1 VDGKILFGIS
11 PQISQMSER
20 IGFGCLRAWCKAGNK
35 EFFIP
40 VFFSAASAKSAGI
53 LCCTFATM
61 IEKEIQKKENKATT
75 FNLVLSPL
83 RIVFM
88 GTPEFAVA
96 SLDALVKA
104 GYNIVGV
111 VTAPDK
117 PAGRGMQLQQSAVK
131 KYAVEHHLN
140 VLQPEK
146 LKNPE
151 FLDALKAL
159 KADLQIV
166 VAFRMLPEVVWN
178 MPPMGSVNLHGSLLP
193 QYRGAAP
200 INWAVINGEKE
211 TGVTTFKLKHEIDTG
226 DILLQERFAI
236 GENDTAGEVHDTMKE
251 IGAAVLVKTVAG
263 LAAGNLTETPQSQ
276 IGNLQSEIRHATKIF
291 TDTCKIDFTKTV
303 EEVHNLVR
311 GLSPFPGAF
320 TMLNGKTL
328 KIYKSEKEIDK
339 RSDGSKPS
347 EAYLTDGKTFLKF
360 ACANGFIHVKE
371 LQLEGKKKMTVEDF
385 LRGYRFT
392 A

>member
-1 VDGKILFGIS
+1 
-11 PQISQMSER
+11 M
-20 IGFGCLRAWCKAGNK
+20 K
-35 EFFIP
+35 E
-40 VFFSAASAKSAGI
+40 VKD
-53 LCCTFATM
+53 
-61 IEKEIQKKENKATT
+61 
-75 FNLVLSPL
+75 L

-104 GYNIVGV
+104 GCTIVAV

-131 KYAVEHHLN
+131 KYAVDNGLH

-151 FLDALKAL
+151 FIATLKEL
-159 KADLQIV
+159 KADLQVV

-226 DILLQERFAI
+226 DILLQESFPIADT
-236 GENDTAGEVHDTMKE
+236 DTAGDVHDRMKE
-251 IGAAVLVKTVAG
+251 IGAQLLVKTIRG
-263 LAAGNLTETPQSQ
+263 LAAGTLQEIPQIHKQPTTNLK
-276 IGNLQSEIRHATKIF
+276 LHHAPKIF
-291 TDTCKIDFTKTV
+291 TETCLLDWGKTV
-303 EEVHNLVR
+303 DEVYNLVR
-311 GLSPFPGAF
+311 GLAPYPAAF
-320 TMLNGKTL
+320 TFLEGKKL
-328 KIYKSEKEIDK
+328 KIYKAEKIKKQPAGRPFETDK
-339 RSDGSKPS
+339 
-347 EAYLTDGKTFLKF
+347 KTFLHF
-360 ACANGFIHVKE
+360 ACSNGYIAVLD
-371 LQLEGKKKMTVEDF
+371 LQLEGKKRMNIASF
-385 LRGYRFT
+385 LRGYHFGVFDL
-392 A
+392 